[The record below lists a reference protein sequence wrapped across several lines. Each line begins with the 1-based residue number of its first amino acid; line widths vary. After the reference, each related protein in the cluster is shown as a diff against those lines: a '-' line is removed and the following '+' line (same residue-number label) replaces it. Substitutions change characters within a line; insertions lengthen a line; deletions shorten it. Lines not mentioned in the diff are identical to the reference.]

1 MRVLILG
8 MTGMLGNA
16 AFRLFSE
23 DPKHEVW
30 GTLRDW
36 GGRDL
41 GRTVDQSRLI
51 NGVDARYPDS
61 LIAAM
66 NRVRPQVVINCIG
79 IIKQLASAN
88 DPLVALPI
96 NAMFP
101 HRAASLC
108 ALMGSRLV
116 HISTDCVY
124 SGRKGAYVESD
135 PADPEDLYG
144 SSKYLGELH
153 NDSHA
158 ITLRTGFIGHERG
171 SSRSLVDWFL
181 AQQGEVQGYSR
192 AIYSGLPAIELARV
206 IKDFVLPN
214 PDMSGLYH
222 VSAKPI
228 AKLDLLKI
236 IADVYGKTIRIVP
249 NDTMVIDRS
258 LRSERFSQ
266 ATGYVA
272 PEWPNLID
280 LMHADRVNSAD

>member
-1 MRVLILG
+1 
-8 MTGMLGNA
+8 
-16 AFRLFSE
+16 
-23 DPKHEVW
+23 
-30 GTLRDW
+30 
-36 GGRDL
+36 
-41 GRTVDQSRLI
+41 
-51 NGVDARYPDS
+51 
-61 LIAAM
+61 
-66 NRVRPQVVINCIG
+66 
-79 IIKQLASAN
+79 
-88 DPLVALPI
+88 
-96 NAMFP
+96 
-101 HRAASLC
+101 
-108 ALMGSRLV
+108 MGSRLV

-124 SGRKGAYVESD
+124 SGRKGGYVESD

-214 PDMSGLYH
+214 PEMSGLYH

-272 PEWPNLID
+272 PEWPNLIE